1 MLRLI
6 RNSKAFTLV
15 EILIVV
21 AILGLLAAIAI
32 PNLMKSREGAATTAC
47 KMNRAVVA
55 KAIKIWATKR
65 NETVAAMQTAF
76 GTSAAKKTIAD
87 DCGGVTEIGAYLD
100 VADAVCPSDD
110 TVKYTSYV
118 DSNGKV
124 VIECPTHS

>member
-32 PNLMKSREGAATTAC
+32 PNLMKSREDAATTAC
-47 KMNRAVVA
+47 RMNRAVIA

-76 GTSAAKKTIAD
+76 GTSAAKRPKIATTIKIS
-87 DCGGVTEIGAYLD
+87 T
-100 VADAVCPSDD
+100 S
-110 TVKYTSYV
+110 VKALLFRINLNIFS
-118 DSNGKV
+118 
-124 VIECPTHS
+124 THPL

>member
-32 PNLMKSREGAATTAC
+32 PNLMKSREDAATTAC
-47 KMNRAVVA
+47 RMNRAVIA

-76 GTSAAKKTIAD
+76 GTSAAKKTVTA
-87 DCGGVTEIGAYLD
+87 CGGVTDIGAYFD

-124 VIECPTHS
+124 VIECPTHG